1 MIRLRPATVDDLPAL
16 RELIPRS
23 VRELSRG
30 FYTPAQA
37 ESALRHVFGPD
48 TALIADGTYFLAE
61 TASGELAGGGGWSRR
76 RTLYGGDQM
85 KAADPHA
92 ASDESLD
99 PATESARI
107 RAFFVSPDHAQRGV
121 ATTLLRACMEAAR
134 TAGFTRLE
142 LVATLPG
149 VPFYHAHGFR
159 RGEVLDAT
167 LPDGTPIAFVRM
179 SATVKRSSPAPSF
192 P

>member
-1 MIRLRPATVDDLPAL
+1 MIRIRRATTADLPAL
-16 RELIPRS
+16 RALIPRS

-30 FYTPAQA
+30 FYTSAQV

-61 TASGELAGGGGWSRR
+61 TPDGETVGCGGWSLR

-92 ASDESLD
+92 AGDEALD
-99 PATESARI
+99 PANEPARI
-107 RAFFVSPDHAQRGV
+107 RAFFVSPGHARQGV
-121 ATTLLRACMEAAR
+121 ASGILRACVEAAR

-142 LVATLPG
+142 LAATLPG
-149 VPFYHAHGFR
+149 VPFYLACGFR
-159 RGEVLDAT
+159 RGQDLDAT

-179 SATVKRSSPAPSF
+179 STTLESPSLPSPF
-192 P
+192 A